1 MNRKVILS
9 VVASIIVL
17 LVGIPFFMYGEDGYS
32 FPQALLMVIL
42 IDLLCYSP
50 ANLVIAKKSD
60 EISVLKQILKYI
72 IVAALIMLLLIFF
85 DSKHSFAESLCIALG
100 VTFFIYLSDTIINA
114 SVRKLLKT
122 KKINCLAYEK
132 NKYFMDAD
140 RMPVLGNV
148 LFR

>member
-50 ANLVIAKKSD
+50 AKLVIAKKSD

-114 SVRKLLKT
+114 SVRKLLK
-122 KKINCLAYEK
+122 
-132 NKYFMDAD
+132 
-140 RMPVLGNV
+140 
-148 LFR
+148 

>member
-50 ANLVIAKKSD
+50 ANLVIAK
-60 EISVLKQILKYI
+60 
-72 IVAALIMLLLIFF
+72 
-85 DSKHSFAESLCIALG
+85 
-100 VTFFIYLSDTIINA
+100 
-114 SVRKLLKT
+114 
-122 KKINCLAYEK
+122 
-132 NKYFMDAD
+132 
-140 RMPVLGNV
+140 
-148 LFR
+148 

>member
-9 VVASIIVL
+9 VVASMIVL

-50 ANLVIAKKSD
+50 VNLVISKKSD

-122 KKINCLAYEK
+122 KNNCLAYEK
-132 NKYFMDAD
+132 NNIMDAD

>member
-9 VVASIIVL
+9 VVASMIVL

-42 IDLLCYSP
+42 IDLLYSP
-50 ANLVIAKKSD
+50 VNLVISKKSD

-122 KKINCLAYEK
+122 KK
-132 NKYFMDAD
+132 
-140 RMPVLGNV
+140 
-148 LFR
+148 

>member
-50 ANLVIAKKSD
+50 AKLVIST
-60 EISVLKQILKYI
+60 LFPY
-72 IVAALIMLLLIFF
+72 
-85 DSKHSFAESLCIALG
+85 
-100 VTFFIYLSDTIINA
+100 TT
-114 SVRKLLKT
+114 
-122 KKINCLAYEK
+122 
-132 NKYFMDAD
+132 
-140 RMPVLGNV
+140 
-148 LFR
+148 LFRSNFCLEANTEVYNSGGTYYVVTDIL

>member
-60 EISVLKQILKYI
+60 EILKYI

-122 KKINCLAYEK
+122 KK
-132 NKYFMDAD
+132 
-140 RMPVLGNV
+140 
-148 LFR
+148 

>member
-9 VVASIIVL
+9 VVASMIVL

-50 ANLVIAKKSD
+50 VNLVIAKKSD

-114 SVRKLLKT
+114 SVR
-122 KKINCLAYEK
+122 
-132 NKYFMDAD
+132 
-140 RMPVLGNV
+140 
-148 LFR
+148 

>member
-50 ANLVIAKKSD
+50 AKLVIAKKSD

-85 DSKHSFAESLCIALG
+85 DSKHSFEESLCIALG

-122 KKINCLAYEK
+122 KK
-132 NKYFMDAD
+132 
-140 RMPVLGNV
+140 
-148 LFR
+148 

>member
-50 ANLVIAKKSD
+50 AKLVIARNLMK
-60 EISVLKQILKYI
+60 
-72 IVAALIMLLLIFF
+72 F
-85 DSKHSFAESLCIALG
+85 
-100 VTFFIYLSDTIINA
+100 LS
-114 SVRKLLKT
+114 
-122 KKINCLAYEK
+122 
-132 NKYFMDAD
+132 
-140 RMPVLGNV
+140 
-148 LFR
+148 

>member
-17 LVGIPFFMYGEDGYS
+17 LVGIPFFMYGDGYS

-50 ANLVIAKKSD
+50 AKLVIAKKSD

-122 KKINCLAYEK
+122 KK
-132 NKYFMDAD
+132 
-140 RMPVLGNV
+140 
-148 LFR
+148 

>member
-60 EISVLKQILKYI
+60 EISALKQILKYI

-122 KKINCLAYEK
+122 KK
-132 NKYFMDAD
+132 
-140 RMPVLGNV
+140 
-148 LFR
+148 

>member
-9 VVASIIVL
+9 VVASMIVL

-50 ANLVIAKKSD
+50 VNLVISKKSD

-85 DSKHSFAESLCIALG
+85 DSKHSFAELCIALG

-122 KKINCLAYEK
+122 KK
-132 NKYFMDAD
+132 
-140 RMPVLGNV
+140 
-148 LFR
+148 

>member
-50 ANLVIAKKSD
+50 ANLV
-60 EISVLKQILKYI
+60 ISVLKQILKYI

-122 KKINCLAYEK
+122 KK
-132 NKYFMDAD
+132 
-140 RMPVLGNV
+140 
-148 LFR
+148 

>member
-50 ANLVIAKKSD
+50 AKLVIAKKSD
-60 EISVLKQILKYI
+60 EILFYTTFSIRKHLIFSDIYI
-72 IVAALIMLLLIFF
+72 I
-85 DSKHSFAESLCIALG
+85 
-100 VTFFIYLSDTIINA
+100 
-114 SVRKLLKT
+114 
-122 KKINCLAYEK
+122 
-132 NKYFMDAD
+132 
-140 RMPVLGNV
+140 
-148 LFR
+148 